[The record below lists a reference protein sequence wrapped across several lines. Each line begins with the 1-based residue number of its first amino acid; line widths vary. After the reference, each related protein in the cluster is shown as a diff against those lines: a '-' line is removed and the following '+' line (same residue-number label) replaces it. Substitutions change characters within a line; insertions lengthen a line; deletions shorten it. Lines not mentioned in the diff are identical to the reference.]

1 MSYLKLAIITFSS
14 LVRSS
19 AALRL
24 ENLALRQQLA
34 VLKRQSKRPRL
45 RDSDRFFWVLLSRF
59 WSGWK
64 SALLLV
70 KPDTVVGWHRRGF
83 RWYWCWR
90 SRRKPGRPPIDP
102 ALIQLIKRLSLE
114 NSLWG
119 SPRIQLELELLG
131 YKVAESTVD
140 KYRVRTR
147 RGGSGQTWMIFLQNH
162 MKATAACDFIVVPT
176 AFFRLLYCLVILSH
190 DRRYIIH
197 FNVTTN
203 PTTAWTLRQM
213 IEAFPG
219 DGTEPRFLIHDGD
232 KIFGPRFDDR
242 VRILGIEPI
251 KTAPQS
257 PWQNCFVERVN
268 GTLRRECLNH
278 LIVLGERHLRRILRE
293 FVTYYNEGRGHQS
306 LRATPIPRQ
315 PCSAKAH
322 HVVATRVLGGLH
334 HTYAAA

>member
-70 KPDTVVGWHRRGF
+70 KPDTVVEWHRRGF

-102 ALIQLIKRLSLE
+102 ALIQLIKRLSRE
-114 NSLWG
+114 NPLWG

-242 VRILGIEPI
+242 IRILGIEPI

-315 PCSAKAH
+315 PCSAKSH